1 MIVGVGTDLCQVS
14 RIGRALERWGE
25 RFEKKVF
32 TPGEI
37 AYCRARKEFATHFAA
52 RFAAKEAAYK
62 ALGTGISMGVR
73 WKDVEVVRSDG
84 PPRLIFSGKAKEFA
98 DRLGADAF
106 HVSLTHD
113 ADLAMAVV
121 VLERQG
127 QSGKGAE

>member
-1 MIVGVGTDLCQVS
+1 MIVGIGTDLCQVS

-62 ALGTGISMGVR
+62 ALGTGVSMGVR
-73 WKDVEVVRSDG
+73 WKDVEVVRRG
-84 PPRLIFSGKAKEFA
+84 AAPAGLLGEGEGICRP
-98 DRLGADAF
+98 LGANAF

-121 VLERQG
+121 VLEKQG
-127 QSGKGAE
+127 QRAKGAE